1 MKKKSLIALVMA
13 FSLLFTGCGGSDN
26 SDAKNVAE
34 SSAKA
39 EDTGGAESSNRWIN
53 VNASLPL
60 NYDPASGSSSIDLSI
75 VFNVYD
81 TLVFTE
87 IDGTVIPHVATD
99 WECSDD
105 GLIYT
110 FHIRDDIK
118 FHDGSPLEASD
129 VAFSMNR
136 ALAIGEGLSY
146 LWDGYVDYAEATDA
160 TTVVFHMK
168 KTYAVFVSTLVRLA
182 VLNEELVMAN
192 VDSSDSSYGDK
203 GDYGK
208 GWLAT
213 NDAGSGPYMTKE
225 ISITDY
231 VTCEKYN
238 DYWMGWGEKSPEGFT
253 VRAINEAATIRTMMS
268 NGELSITDEWET
280 QDTLEALRNMDGLDV
295 ANIYSGCIMCL
306 EMNTK
311 KAPTDDIHLR
321 KCLAYLFDYD
331 TAYNYIYAGTEK
343 AKGPVSKSYQGAI
356 GDELNTYSYNV
367 EKAKEELALS
377 NYANNIGDYTIDL
390 HYSTDVKDEEDLAL
404 LLQSAAAELGINIT
418 ITATPFATLIA
429 EAASQETTANIT
441 IMAPSDSYSE
451 AGSVLKLHY
460 HSDTAGTFTQF
471 EWLLDDTL
479 DDMIDSALAENDYD
493 KRMSLYAD
501 AQRYIDD
508 LCPTIWTIEWPE
520 QRAYLSSAFKWPE
533 AEAEKNAPIMGRS
546 LYFRTIEFY
555 N

>member
-1 MKKKSLIALVMA
+1 
-13 FSLLFTGCGGSDN
+13 
-26 SDAKNVAE
+26 
-34 SSAKA
+34 
-39 EDTGGAESSNRWIN
+39 
-53 VNASLPL
+53 
-60 NYDPASGSSSIDLSI
+60 
-75 VFNVYD
+75 
-81 TLVFTE
+81 
-87 IDGTVIPHVATD
+87 
-99 WECSDD
+99 
-105 GLIYT
+105 
-110 FHIRDDIK
+110 
-118 FHDGSPLEASD
+118 
-129 VAFSMNR
+129 
-136 ALAIGEGLSY
+136 
-146 LWDGYVDYAEATDA
+146 
-160 TTVVFHMK
+160 MK

-280 QDTLEALRNMDGLDV
+280 QDTLEALRNMDGIDV

-533 AEAEKNAPIMGRS
+533 AEAEKECSDYGKKS
-546 LYFRTIEFY
+546 LFP
-555 N
+555 NH

>member
-39 EDTGGAESSNRWIN
+39 EDTGGAESS
-53 VNASLPL
+53 
-60 NYDPASGSSSIDLSI
+60 
-75 VFNVYD
+75 
-81 TLVFTE
+81 
-87 IDGTVIPHVATD
+87 D

-280 QDTLEALRNMDGLDV
+280 QDTLEALRNMDGIDV